1 MSDFLDRLAARA
13 IGGETSLAPRLP
25 SLFEPLS
32 RAPLVAVAD
41 EGEAPARAGD
51 ASPAP
56 LVEPNVAP
64 TPRVLS
70 RVRESVESAAAR
82 TTPEQ
87 RVVLPE
93 PERTAVDVPRAPPPS
108 LHAASPTRGNAIDR
122 ASAMPT
128 PERATASLPPVS
140 PRQSSVASTRR
151 ETASTPAPNGALL
164 PASVPVFATTGA
176 VSTRSARTATE
187 RPATARTESRAAA
200 TGEPMVHVSIG
211 RLEVRAAPVAPA
223 PPRRRDGPRP
233 SSLDDYLRQRGKA
246 SP

>member
-1 MSDFLDRLAARA
+1 
-13 IGGETSLAPRLP
+13 
-25 SLFEPLS
+25 
-32 RAPLVAVAD
+32 
-41 EGEAPARAGD
+41 
-51 ASPAP
+51 
-56 LVEPNVAP
+56 VEPHAAP

-70 RVRESVESAAAR
+70 RVREPVESAAAR
-82 TTPEQ
+82 TTPKQ

-122 ASAMPT
+122 ASAMPAS
-128 PERATASLPPVS
+128 ERATASPPAVS
-140 PRQSSVASTRR
+140 PRQPGVAPTRR

-164 PASVPVFATTGA
+164 PAPVPVFATTDA
-176 VSTRSARTATE
+176 VATRSARTATV

-200 TGEPMVHVSIG
+200 TDEPLVHVSIG
-211 RLEVRAAPVAPA
+211 RLEVRAAPPAAPA